1 MEYSWLERC
10 RWDDASSRFRHVIKN
25 DVGNILRAVL
35 YFGFVMAAYLGLDT
49 LAVAGLAVAIALY
62 EFYAQ
67 RNNTVTA
74 SNNNG
79 GFEEDGI

>member
-1 MEYSWLERC
+1 M
-10 RWDDASSRFRHVIKN
+10 V
-25 DVGNILRAVL
+25 
-35 YFGFVMAAYLGLDT
+35 AYLGLDT

>member
-1 MEYSWLERC
+1 M
-10 RWDDASSRFRHVIKN
+10 
-25 DVGNILRAVL
+25 GNILRAVL
-35 YFGFVMAAYLGLDT
+35 YFWVLLWYAYLGLDT

>member
-1 MEYSWLERC
+1 MSVAGWY
-10 RWDDASSRFRHVIKN
+10 DASSRFRHVIKKN

-35 YFGFVMAAYLGLDT
+35 YFFGFVMVAYLGLDT

-67 RNNTVTA
+67 KK
-74 SNNNG
+74 
-79 GFEEDGI
+79 

>member
-1 MEYSWLERC
+1 M
-10 RWDDASSRFRHVIKN
+10 
-25 DVGNILRAVL
+25 GNILRAVL
-35 YFGFVMAAYLGLDT
+35 YFWVCYGAYLGLDT

>member
-1 MEYSWLERC
+1 MSV
-10 RWDDASSRFRHVIKN
+10 AGGMMPA
-25 DVGNILRAVL
+25 VGFAMLLKTMWETSYVPFFI
-35 YFGFVMAAYLGLDT
+35 FGFVMAAYLGLDT

-62 EFYAQ
+62 EFYSQ